1 VTANDAPHLAACL
14 AVRLLQYKIEY
25 HAQLPH
31 PQKIKEKLFPF
42 HPVHHSKMR
51 LPDPFITLQLPLLHL
66 TTITALA
73 IGPSHQVLRLGLT
86 LPLFVLLVSQ
96 SLYREWGGTWGH
108 HYAIECMV
116 MTCVWVYF
124 DWNILGSPDREGWR
138 KVHNDEDGEKK
149 KAGNGK
155 VPEGFWA
162 RFWWGVRLGMG
173 SRYVGWSCE
182 VKNVPREGGSRW

>member
-1 VTANDAPHLAACL
+1 M
-14 AVRLLQYKIEY
+14 RLLQYKVDN
-25 HAQLPH
+25 HTQLAH
-31 PQKIKEKLFPF
+31 FQKNKRNSLLFIQRF
-42 HPVHHSKMR
+42 IQKMR
-51 LPDPFITLQLPLLHL
+51 LPDPFITFQLPLLHL

-86 LPLFVLLVSQ
+86 LPLFALLVSQ

-116 MTCVWVYF
+116 MTCVCMYF
-124 DWNILGSPDREGWR
+124 DWNMLGSPDREGWR
-138 KVHNDEDGEKK
+138 KVYADEDGEKK
-149 KAGNGK
+149 KVGDEE
-155 VPEGFWA
+155 VPEGFWK